1 MKAYVTK
8 PAEYFPGIDLYVV
21 VGMSK
26 ARKVAKRLGLFV
38 DDTEHE
44 ARTVHKVGEDFALV
58 CFHESV
64 FDDMDDLGRSA
75 LIAHESVHCADAWCE
90 SLGEDNPGEEEFAY
104 MVQCCFITISQ
115 GVEEERRR
123 RSEHGGK

>member
-21 VGMSK
+21 IGEER
-26 ARKVAKRLGLFV
+26 ARKVARKLGLYL
-38 DDTEHE
+38 DDTRHE

-58 CFHESV
+58 CFLGSV
-64 FDDMDDLGRSA
+64 FEDTDDLGRSA

-90 SLGEDNPGEEEFAY
+90 SLGEDDPGEEEFAY

-123 RSEHGGK
+123 ISGHGGK